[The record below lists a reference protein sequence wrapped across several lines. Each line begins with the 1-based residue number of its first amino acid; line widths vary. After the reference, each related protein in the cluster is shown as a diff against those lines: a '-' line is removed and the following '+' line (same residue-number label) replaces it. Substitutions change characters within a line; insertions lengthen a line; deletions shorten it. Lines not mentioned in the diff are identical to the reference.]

1 MTQIKPMTLIILD
14 GWGHSEESEGNA
26 ILAANTPNWDKY
38 QDQHSH
44 TLIGTS
50 GADVGLP
57 DGQMGNSEVGHL
69 NLGAGRIVDQDF
81 TRITKAMQDGSFADN
96 EAINNAITKVKASG
110 GAVHVMGLLSPG
122 GVHSHEDHIF
132 TCLEILKDKGLS
144 DIYLHG
150 ILDGR
155 DTPPQSAKAS
165 IEKAEEVFTKLGTG
179 RIATLSGRYYAMDR
193 DNRWDRV
200 AMAYQLYTQGKTDVQ
215 VVNATEALAQ
225 SYARDE
231 NDEFVKPVQIGDQ
244 ALIKD
249 GDAVIF
255 MNYRS
260 DRAREITKAFTDGA
274 DFDGFERG
282 VVPKLCDYLCLT
294 QYQKGINA
302 SIAFAPMVLKNVFAE
317 YLSEKGLKQLH
328 IAETEKYAH
337 VTFFFNGGVEEPY
350 AGEDRILVKSP
361 DVATYDLQPE
371 MNADEVTDKLV
382 KAVEDDTYDV
392 IICNYANADMV
403 GHTGSFDA
411 AVKSVEALDNCI
423 GRVVE
428 AVLKQGGELLITADH
443 GNVEKMSNAK
453 TGQAHTAHT
462 VNPVPLLAISGT
474 RKLTLQS
481 GGRLCDIVP
490 TLLCMMDMDQPTE
503 MTGHSLFD
511 ETAS

>member
-1 MTQIKPMTLIILD
+1 MTQIRPVTLIILD
-14 GWGHSEESEGNA
+14 GWGYSEEVDGNA

-69 NLGAGRIVDQDF
+69 NLGAGRIVDQDY
-81 TRITKAMQDGSFADN
+81 TRVTKAMQDGSFAN
-96 EAINNAITKVKASG
+96 NQAINDAIGKVKVTG

-132 TCLEILKDKGLS
+132 TCLEVLAGKGIS

-165 IEKAEEVFTKLGTG
+165 IDKAEKVFAKLGTG

-200 AMAYQLYTQGKTDVQ
+200 EMAYQLYTQGKTDFQ
-215 VVNATEALAQ
+215 AANAAEALAQ

-244 ALIKD
+244 ALVKD

-274 DFDGFERG
+274 DFDGFDRG
-282 VVPKLCDYLCLT
+282 AVPKLCDYVCLT
-294 QYQKGINA
+294 QYQKGIDA

-371 MNADEVTDKLV
+371 MNASEVTDKLV
-382 KAVEDDTYDV
+382 SAVEDDTYDV

-411 AVKSVEALDNCI
+411 AVKSVEALDKCI

-428 AVLKQGGELLITADH
+428 VVLKQGGELLITADH

-462 VNPVPLLAISGT
+462 VNPVPLLGVSGT
-474 RKLTLQS
+474 RKLALQS
-481 GGRLCDIVP
+481 GGSLCDIVP
-490 TLLCMMDMDQPTE
+490 TLICMMDMEQPSE
-503 MTGHSLFD
+503 MTGRSLLNK
-511 ETAS
+511 E